1 MVDFRSWVTELWFK
15 NCAEREAWGDTGG
28 CSNSTEYFRKY
39 KWWLK
44 REYKFQ
50 NEKSFQKS

>member
-1 MVDFRSWVTELWFK
+1 MKDITEFRKWVYELWEE
-15 NCAEREAWGDTGG
+15 NCAEREAYGEDRRDV
-28 CSNSTEYFRKY
+28 NKYFHKY

-50 NEKSFQKS
+50 KDNK

>member
-1 MVDFRSWVTELWFK
+1 MKQGPFRLWLQNLWMQNK
-15 NCAEREAWGDTGG
+15 DENADLGLNTMSLDQ
-28 CSNSTEYFRKY
+28 YFHKY

-50 NEKSFQKS
+50 QKLSK